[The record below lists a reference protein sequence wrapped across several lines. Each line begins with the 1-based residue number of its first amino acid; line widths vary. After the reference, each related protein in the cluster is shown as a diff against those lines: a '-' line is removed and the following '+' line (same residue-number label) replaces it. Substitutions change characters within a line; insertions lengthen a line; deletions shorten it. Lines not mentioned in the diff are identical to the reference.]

1 MPWEVG
7 WASLD
12 RRLARCTDVGYQR
25 DRSAR
30 VSGADA
36 LQNSQGAIVN
46 RWGVTL
52 MAAAVAVAVPLAG
65 CRKPADGGD
74 VHPATTASTTSDPLD
89 GAPQDWFSFLT
100 WADQALTKVPDP
112 VPLPRKPRMAEP
124 RYDLIRLDERLN
136 DADRVS
142 SWQPVPEQDATL
154 LTLGPFRSD
163 QPADGWQVQ
172 SAEVGE
178 GQSRTRVYVR
188 GFNVASEDVGRITLD
203 VQIPSGDYVDV
214 IWSNAG
220 KIRLP
225 LPSNDRSWTLS
236 VTTGGLADWKGP
248 LSELAL
254 EFDGGGNATVF
265 VNAIKFIKRVDAF
278 PDPIGR
284 ARTALS
290 KETRNA
296 IYAHAHATVRY
307 DNIIVPKHGKLQT
320 GVGLVTDNRDAAT
333 GAHTFKIRVEGPSRS
348 AEILDESVSEPDTW
362 RDVSASLED
371 FAGETVSI
379 TLEIEGDGVG
389 LWGNPIIY
397 EPVKDAPVVVFY
409 LIDALAAKHLD
420 RYGYDRKTMP
430 HLTALAG
437 QGAWFSEMFSD
448 SPQTVSSVPD
458 YTFSLP
464 TERHGVYGPSM
475 RAPDQL
481 VSIAEAFRAAGFA
494 TASFCTN
501 VNAGPRQNA
510 DQGFDHF
517 TDRIA
522 YWWENDADR
531 TVPLEEVM
539 HWVDVHRDRPMYIYI
554 HTAEPHAPYT
564 PPPEFAGRFDTG
576 YRGPIN
582 GTFDAHNHG
591 FHTARTP
598 EEIAYVVSL
607 YDEECTYADHRL
619 TIFLDRMR
627 AAGLGE
633 RMHILVTAD
642 HGEEFLEHGAWTH
655 GSDLYSEVQ
664 RVPLMIAGPKIT
676 HHGRVDTPAQLH
688 DLMPTLLEL
697 FDLPQPYVL
706 EGTSLVPFLVDGSE
720 ARRESIAKRT
730 LFASNHA
737 HLRYGVIEATEIE
750 EGRWKLMYRF
760 VNDLVGSGKRPVC
773 FELYDMETDRAEQ
786 HDIIDTHRDRARAM
800 IGKLIEYRRAQPPFV
815 ASIDAKQLEL
825 TPDQLRELQSL
836 GYIGQFD
843 DDK

>member
-1 MPWEVG
+1 M
-7 WASLD
+7 
-12 RRLARCTDVGYQR
+12 
-25 DRSAR
+25 
-30 VSGADA
+30 
-36 LQNSQGAIVN
+36 N
-46 RWGVTL
+46 RWGVSLTAL
-52 MAAAVAVAVPLAG
+52 SAATAVLLAG
-65 CRKPADGGD
+65 CRKPSDEGD
-74 VHPATTASTTSDPLD
+74 AHPATTAAATSDPLA
-89 GAPQDWFSFLT
+89 GAPEDWASFLT
-100 WADQALTKVPDP
+100 WADQELTKVPDP
-112 VPLPRKPRMAEP
+112 VPLPRKPRMAKP
-124 RYDLIRLDERLN
+124 RDDLVRLDERLDEAN
-136 DADRVS
+136 RTS
-142 SWQPVPEQDATL
+142 SWQPPPAQDAML

-163 QPADGWQVQ
+163 QPTDGWQVQ
-172 SAEVGE
+172 SADVGE
-178 GQSRTRVYVR
+178 GHYRTRVYVR
-188 GFNVASEDVGRITLD
+188 GFNVASEDVGRISLD
-203 VQIPSGDYVDV
+203 VHIPAGDSVDL
-214 IWSNAG
+214 IWSQAG

-236 VTTGGLADWKGP
+236 VTTDGLADWKGP

-296 IYAHAHATVRY
+296 VYAHGHATIRY
-307 DNIIVPKHGKLQT
+307 DDIVVPEHGKLQT
-320 GVGLVTDNRDAAT
+320 GIGFVANDHNAVAGEHA
-333 GAHTFKIRVEGPSRS
+333 FKIRIDGPSRS
-348 AEILDESVSEPDTW
+348 ADVLDEKMSDADTW

-379 TLEIEGDGVG
+379 TLESEGDGVA
-389 LWGNPIIY
+389 LWGNPVVY

-420 RYGYDRKTMP
+420 LYGYDRKTMP

-437 QGAWFSEMFSD
+437 QGAWFSAMFAD

-522 YWWENDADR
+522 YWWEKDADR

-539 HWVDVHRDRPMYIYI
+539 HWVDVHGDRPMYVYI

-564 PPPEFAGRFDTG
+564 PPEAFAGRFDTG

-582 GTFDAHNHG
+582 GTFDTKNHG
-591 FHTARTP
+591 FFTARTP
-598 EEIAYVVSL
+598 EEIAHVVSL
-607 YDEECTYADHRL
+607 YDEECAYADHRL
-619 TIFLDRMR
+619 NMFLDRMR
-627 AAGLGE
+627 SAGLGD
-633 RMHILVTAD
+633 RMQILVTAD

-655 GSDLYSEVQ
+655 GSDLYTEVQ
-664 RVPLMIAGPKIT
+664 RVPLVIAGPKIT

-697 FDLPQPYVL
+697 FDMPQPYVL
-706 EGTSLVPFLVDGSE
+706 EGTSLAPFLVGGSE
-720 ARRESIAKRT
+720 ARRDSIAKRT

-737 HLRYGVIEATEIE
+737 HLRHGVIEAAEIE
-750 EGRWKLMYRF
+750 GGRWKLLYRF
-760 VNDLVGSGKRPVC
+760 VKNLVGTGKRPMR
-773 FELYDMETDRAEQ
+773 FELYDMEADRAEQ
-786 HDIIDTHRDRARAM
+786 HDVIDTHHDRARAM

-815 ASIDAKQLEL
+815 ASIDTKQLKL
-825 TPDQLRELQSL
+825 TPEQIRELQSL